1 MSEKLQKVLARAGLG
16 SRRALEQKILEG
28 RVNVNGEVATLGLR
42 VSLKDVVKVDGA
54 LVNLNAEA
62 ITSRRVLV
70 YNKPEGEVCTRSDPE
85 GRSTVFEHL
94 PALDGQRWIA
104 IGRLDIN
111 TSGLLLFTTD
121 GELANCLMHPSMQV
135 EREYAVRIQGQPSD
149 AALANLLNGVLLDD
163 RMAKFDQIS
172 AHGGTGVNQWFHVQL
187 REGRNREV
195 RRLWES
201 QDLQVS
207 RLKRIRYGN
216 VRLPPQLKTGQ
227 YLELEAK
234 DINTLA
240 RLAGLKGKPVPTPVA
255 SEKTTKDKKPR
266 AQTGLKVKD
275 EENKLPKTTESLKP
289 KRQRTVTSRDETRR
303 PVTKKPKSSSRQ
315 NVNKE
320 LTPRSRQRTK

>member
-28 RVNVNGEVATLGLR
+28 RVSVNGQVATLGLR

-54 LVNLNAEA
+54 LVNLSVEA
-62 ITSRRVLV
+62 MTNRRVLV

-85 GRSTVFEHL
+85 GRSTVFERL
-94 PALDGQRWIA
+94 PTLAGERWIA

-121 GELANCLMHPSMQV
+121 GELANRLMHPSTQI

-163 RMAKFDQIS
+163 GMAKFDQIS

-187 REGRNREV
+187 CEGRNREV

-201 QDLQVS
+201 QGLQVS
-207 RLKRIRYGN
+207 RLKRIRYGT
-216 VRLPPQLKTGQ
+216 VRLPPRLKTGQ

-234 DINTLA
+234 DINSLA
-240 RLAGLKGKPVPTPVA
+240 RLAGLKGKPVPAPLL
-255 SEKTTKDKKPR
+255 SEKTDAKPTRYQSGYKAQDKEKKAIITGEERKKSHKTSSARSTEAPR
-266 AQTGLKVKD
+266 A
-275 EENKLPKTTESLKP
+275 PAKTT
-289 KRQRTVTSRDETRR
+289 RR
-303 PVTKKPKSSSRQ
+303 RAGQSVKKDQ
-315 NVNKE
+315 
-320 LTPRSRQRTK
+320 TPRSRRRTP